1 MHAGKLLIVG
11 MFAVGLVAASA
22 AWWHRLKQ
30 SDDAL
35 AFWTP
40 AGVATISRGSVTGV
54 AHLAGSE
61 PSERELDGT
70 PGLPNMRHTLL
81 QDLTFAE
88 PIELRKIAAVPAFTL
103 RFTRDANSLAIH
115 FDEACDQVWKNSDT
129 EGLALQPQAAL
140 YFRNYI
146 DAQFAE
152 KAQADQP
159 AEQ

>member
-1 MHAGKLLIVG
+1 MHAGKLIIVG

-40 AGVATISRGSVTGV
+40 AGVATISRGSVSGV
-54 AHLAGSE
+54 AHLAGGE
-61 PSERELDGT
+61 PTERELDGT

-81 QDLTFAE
+81 QDLTFAD
-88 PIELRKIAAVPAFTL
+88 PIELQLISAPPAFTL
-103 RFTRDANSLAIH
+103 RFTHDANTLQIH
-115 FDEACDQVWKNSDT
+115 FDNACEHVWKNSDT

-140 YFRNYI
+140 YFRNYF

-152 KAQADQP
+152 RADKP
-159 AEQ
+159 

>member
-1 MHAGKLLIVG
+1 MHAGKVIIVG

-22 AWWHRLKQ
+22 AWWYRLKQ

-40 AGVATISRGSVTGV
+40 AGVATISRGNVTGV
-54 AHLAGSE
+54 AHLAGGG

-88 PIELRKIAAVPAFTL
+88 PIELQPIAAAPAFTL
-103 RFTRDANSLAIH
+103 RFVLEGDALAIH
-115 FDEACDQVWKNSDT
+115 FDEVCEQVWKNSDT
-129 EGLALQPQAAL
+129 EGLALNPQAAA
-140 YFRNYI
+140 YFRNYF
-146 DAQFAE
+146 DTQFAE
-152 KAQADQP
+152 RAQADQP